1 MKKIILATIVSAV
14 MSSAAIAAPIDAGQ
28 GTVTFEGSIIEAA
41 CGISPESTDQT
52 VNLGQIAKVQL
63 VDGGT
68 STPKP
73 FKIELVDCDT
83 SFVPAGTTL
92 PVTTASVT
100 FSGPGA
106 ITTAGGTA
114 SDTMLA
120 IQGTAKGAGVVISGL
135 NGEIVTIND
144 KTKPAG
150 TITLQDGDNTLL
162 FSAYLQGFPGSTAS
176 TIEAGAFQ
184 SVANFTMSY
193 E

>member
-1 MKKIILATIVSAV
+1 MKKIILAALVSSV
-14 MSSAAIAAPIDAGQ
+14 MTSTAFAAPIDAGQ

-41 CGISPESTDQT
+41 CGIAPESTDQT
-52 VNLGQIAKVQL
+52 VNLGQIAKIQL
-63 VDGGT
+63 VDAGT
-68 STPKP
+68 STPVP

-83 SFVPAGTTL
+83 SFVPTGATD

-106 ITTAGGTA
+106 MIAGA
-114 SDTMLA
+114 ESPNLLA
-120 IQGTAKGAGVVISGL
+120 IQGTAAGAGVAISGL
-135 NGEIVTIND
+135 NGELVTIND

-176 TIEAGAFQ
+176 TITAGAFQ